1 VGAARKGTF
10 VTVPGTALRFEILG
24 PLRAWREDTELD
36 LGPGKQRAV
45 LAVLLL
51 NANRPTPT
59 SRIIDAVWGDLPPEN
74 GVNVVQKYVAGLRRI
89 LEPGRSPR
97 TPGQLLTW
105 TEAGY
110 TLHVPPGGLDT
121 DVFREH
127 VALARTARSTGRAT
141 DAAGHLQAALALW
154 REQAL
159 AGLRGAFFDTA
170 RERLAEDRAA
180 AFEESAQIELDLGHH
195 ERIVPELSRLVG
207 EFPLR
212 EQLRYLLILALYRG
226 GRQAEAL
233 AAYQDARRFLT
244 EEFGVEPGE
253 RLQQLHLSILRSD
266 RTLVLDGVP
275 PALPVPPAPPLTHLG
290 PVTHVGAITHM
301 APVTHVAEVRRRPVM
316 ARLMAIAVPLIS
328 FGTVSWAV
336 IAFFA
341 ARRRSPWLGVAAVGY
356 FLLVVVFALTTTDD
370 PNSRWEG
377 VAILALLVAMA
388 GGAAHTALLVSGT
401 RRRQGRPDYDT
412 LRSLELRIRR
422 EQALTLLDHH
432 PRVAR
437 ELRIGRPDLSRVFND
452 GGLVD
457 INAVPEHT
465 LAALPGVTVP
475 QAQQIVARRRAAG
488 NFTSVEDLVTGG
500 LLPLPTVRALSD
512 VLIVIDGETPPPL
525 PVPEHV
531 GDRQS

>member
-1 VGAARKGTF
+1 M
-10 VTVPGTALRFEILG
+10 TVPEGALRFEILG
-24 PLRAWREDTELD
+24 PLRAWREATELE

-59 SRIIDAVWGDLPPEN
+59 SRIIDAVWGESPPEN
-74 GVNVVQKYVAGLRRI
+74 GINVVQKYVAGLRRV
-89 LEPGRSPR
+89 LEPDRSPR

-110 TLHVPPGGLDT
+110 TLHVPAGRLDAG
-121 DVFREH
+121 VFREH
-127 VALARTARSTGRAT
+127 VVRAQAARSMGRPA

-159 AGLRGAFFDTA
+159 AGLRGPFFDTA
-170 RERLAEDRAA
+170 RDRLTEDRVAA
-180 AFEESAQIELDLGHH
+180 LEESAQIELDLGQHA
-195 ERIVPELSRLVG
+195 RLVPELGRLVV

-212 EQLRYLLILALYRG
+212 EQLRYLLILALYRC

-253 RLQQLHLSILRSD
+253 RLQRLHLAILRAD
-266 RTLVLDGVP
+266 RTLTPADEP
-275 PALPVPPAPPLTHLG
+275 PAVAPAP
-290 PVTHVGAITHM
+290 
-301 APVTHVAEVRRRPVM
+301 APTANVRRRPWA
-316 ARLMAIAVPLIS
+316 ARLLAIAVPLLS
-328 FGTVSWAV
+328 FGVFSWAAMV
-336 IAFFA
+336 FFA
-341 ARRRSPWLGVAAVGY
+341 VRRRSMALGLAAVGY
-356 FLLVVVFALTTTDD
+356 FLLLVVFGLTTSDD
-370 PNSRWEG
+370 PNSRWEN
-377 VAILALLVAMA
+377 VAVLALLVSMA
-388 GGAAHTALLVSGT
+388 GGAVHTALLMSGT
-401 RRRQGRPDYDT
+401 RDRRTEPGYDT

-432 PRVAR
+432 PRIAR

-457 INAVPEHT
+457 INAVPEHI

-475 QAQQIVARRRAAG
+475 QAQRIVAHRQAVG
-488 NFTSVEDLVTGG
+488 DFTSVEDLITDG
-500 LLPLPTVRALSD
+500 LLPVPTVRALSD
-512 VLIVIDGETPPPL
+512 VLIVIDGETPDSL
-525 PVPEHV
+525 PEPERV
-531 GDRQS
+531 GGRL